1 MPALPSF
8 ALSLRHGALSGSL
21 ASLLSAAALALC
33 GWRETGSAFA
43 AVNAVS
49 HWLWGDQAARRDD
62 ASLRHTLVGYVIH
75 HCSAMFWGVLFE
87 RYAARIL
94 DRRRVA
100 STVAAAAGATAVA
113 CFTDYQLTPHR
124 LQPGYEM
131 RLSRPSLLLVYGAF
145 GIGLAA
151 GALWLRRR

>member
-1 MPALPSF
+1 MPALPL
-8 ALSLRHGALSGSL
+8 ALRYGALSGSL
-21 ASLLSAAALALC
+21 ASLLSAAALAIC
-33 GWRETGSAFA
+33 GRRETGSMFA
-43 AVNAVS
+43 AVNAIS
-49 HWLWGDQAARRDD
+49 HWLWGDRAARRDD
-62 ASLRHTLVGYVIH
+62 ATLKHTLLGYAIH
-75 HCSAMFWGVLFE
+75 HGSAMFWGVLFE

-94 DRRRVA
+94 ARRRVA
-100 STVAAAAGATAVA
+100 STMAAAAGATAIA

-145 GIGLAA
+145 GVGLAA

>member
-1 MPALPSF
+1 MPALPP
-8 ALSLRHGALSGSL
+8 SLRHGALSGSL

-33 GWRETGSAFA
+33 GRRETGSVFA

-94 DRRRVA
+94 DQRRVA
-100 STVAAAAGATAVA
+100 STVA

>member
-1 MPALPSF
+1 MPSLP
-8 ALSLRHGALSGSL
+8 ATLRHGALSGSL

-33 GWRETGSAFA
+33 GRRETGSVFA

-49 HWLWGDQAARRDD
+49 HWLWGDEAARRDD

-94 DRRRVA
+94 DQRRVA
-100 STVAAAAGATAVA
+100 STVA

>member
-1 MPALPSF
+1 MPS
-8 ALSLRHGALSGSL
+8 LSTTLRHGTLSGSL

-33 GWRETGSAFA
+33 GRRETGSVFA

-94 DRRRVA
+94 DQRRVA
-100 STVAAAAGATAVA
+100 STVA

-131 RLSRPSLLLVYGAF
+131 RLSRPSLLLVDGAF

>member
-33 GWRETGSAFA
+33 GRRETGSAFA

-62 ASLRHTLVGYVIH
+62 ATLRHTLVGYVIH
-75 HCSAMFWGVLFE
+75 HCSAIFWGVLFE

-100 STVAAAAGATAVA
+100 STVAAAGATAVA

-145 GIGLAA
+145 GMGLAA

>member
-1 MPALPSF
+1 MPTLPL
-8 ALSLRHGALSGSL
+8 ALRHGAVSGSF
-21 ASLLSAAALALC
+21 ASILSAAALAFC
-33 GWRETGSAFA
+33 GQRETGSVFA

-49 HWLWGDQAARRDD
+49 HWLWGDRAARRDD
-62 ASLRHTLVGYVIH
+62 ATLKHTVLGYAIH
-75 HCSAMFWGVLFE
+75 HCSGIFWGVLFE

-94 DRRRVA
+94 ERRRVA

-131 RLSRPSLLLVYGAF
+131 RLSRPSLLLVYGTF